1 MITSL
6 TSYLESVVCRTVMQK
21 KKKNVKKG
29 RKSVFHT
36 STPLSTPETSY
47 PIVWKTLSTFHYL
60 ENSRKNE
67 IQYKHVYA

>member
-21 KKKNVKKG
+21 INVKKL
-29 RKSVFHT
+29 RKSVFQT
-36 STPLSTPETSY
+36 STALSTPETSY